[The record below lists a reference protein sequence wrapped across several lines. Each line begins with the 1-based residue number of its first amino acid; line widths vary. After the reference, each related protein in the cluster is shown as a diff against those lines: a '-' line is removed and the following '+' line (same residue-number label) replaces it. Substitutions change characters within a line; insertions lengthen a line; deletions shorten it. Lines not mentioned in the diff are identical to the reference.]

1 MAITCCGRKVKCYS
15 RRICGDWEPEYQ
27 NLRDTSVLL
36 FASGVLGLLC
46 ATCAIALFPFQPS
59 VNAGSLC
66 MFGSALS
73 CVTALV
79 TLCCCRGTQS
89 GAYHAALF
97 CMVIQLLC
105 TASLVYAGAGT
116 SFDFCAETVDCYG
129 LRFEG
134 ADRESCWTCLR
145 EPWDGCALQFS
156 CDDDEVVRKC
166 REGAGDLGAVALPYR
181 KNCWETKAF
190 QCYDRAAGT
199 RNYTSPEGRLT
210 YQLLGKRNC
219 EPRYSPNGKCGDGGE
234 ATPQPFWGFED
245 RETCWK
251 YYKGN
256 GPKGQRRK
264 AISPKSSTGFVVVG
278 SLTQILASVF
288 FMVVAGA
295 RLEM

>member
-1 MAITCCGRKVKCYS
+1 MGPSPGLGAGIIMAITCCGRKVKCYS

-156 CDDDEVVRKC
+156 CDEDEVVRKC

-234 ATPQPFWGFED
+234 
-245 RETCWK
+245 
-251 YYKGN
+251 
-256 GPKGQRRK
+256 
-264 AISPKSSTGFVVVG
+264 
-278 SLTQILASVF
+278 
-288 FMVVAGA
+288 
-295 RLEM
+295 

>member
-1 MAITCCGRKVKCYS
+1 M
-15 RRICGDWEPEYQ
+15 
-27 NLRDTSVLL
+27 
-36 FASGVLGLLC
+36 
-46 ATCAIALFPFQPS
+46 
-59 VNAGSLC
+59 
-66 MFGSALS
+66 
-73 CVTALV
+73 
-79 TLCCCRGTQS
+79 
-89 GAYHAALF
+89 
-97 CMVIQLLC
+97 
-105 TASLVYAGAGT
+105 
-116 SFDFCAETVDCYG
+116 DCYG

-156 CDDDEVVRKC
+156 CDEDEVVRKC

-256 GPKGQRRK
+256 GPKGHRRK

-278 SLTQILASVF
+278 SLTQILASF
-288 FMVVAGA
+288 FFIFVAGA